1 MSHDIFNLSAV
12 KMYQAMLGADKL
24 SALWAEYQQTSA
36 DKLKAAENLLKAED
50 WHGLR
55 IVFHA
60 MRSSSVVFG
69 LDKFA
74 ELCTKIEDA
83 IMCDDDCRQDM
94 AQAMPL
100 WQKSVDAA
108 EAFFQDK
115 NYDNRK
121 K

>member
-1 MSHDIFNLSAV
+1 MSNDIFNLSAV
-12 KMYQAMLGADKL
+12 KVYQAMLGNDKL
-24 SALWAEYQQTSA
+24 SALWAEYKQTSA
-36 DKLKAAENLLKAED
+36 DKLKTAANLVQSED

-83 IMCDDDCRQDM
+83 IMCDDDCRPDI
-94 AQAMPL
+94 AQAMIL

-108 EAFFQDK
+108 ETYLQDK
-115 NYDNRK
+115 TRP
-121 K
+121 